1 MAFQNIVSRYGK
13 NYTFDLKLKLMGCQS
28 QETAKMIVKELDLP
42 MTADEF
48 IAESKEQFQALF
60 PDTQLMPG

>member
-1 MAFQNIVSRYGK
+1 
-13 NYTFDLKLKLMGCQS
+13 MGCQS

-48 IAESKEQFQALF
+48 IAQSKEQFQALF
-60 PDTQLMPG
+60 PDAQLMPG